1 MGRSLQAH
9 SGIGVCCQHRSIDP
23 RTWAMLRLT
32 EMKGD
37 LLYHRPS
44 RFPLAKALLLC
55 YDAWWNGFDCQVSN
69 HTPRRQHHFVSSCN
83 EMGQCGGHGWVEH
96 KFEDMF
102 CRSVVDTLAS
112 IKPAVA
118 LTSTNDGV

>member
-69 HTPRRQHHFVSSCN
+69 HTPRRQHHFVSSYDGRVN
-83 EMGQCGGHGWVEH
+83 AAATGG
-96 KFEDMF
+96 
-102 CRSVVDTLAS
+102 SS
-112 IKPAVA
+112 INLKTCSAEVW
-118 LTSTNDGV
+118 